1 MIGVLFRRVVVMFG
15 RVDGVTVRHLRMVR
29 GFFMI
34 AAFGMLGGFA
44 MMLGSM
50 VVMVGGLFV
59 MFVNVVLAHYFS
71 PGVEFS

>member
-1 MIGVLFRRVVVMFG
+1 MIGVFFRRVVVMFG
-15 RVDGVTVRHLRMVR
+15 RVDGVTVCHLRMMCSLL
-29 GFFMI
+29 MI
-34 AAFGMLGGFA
+34 PAFGMLGGFA

-59 MFVNVVLAHYFS
+59 MFVNIVLAHYFS